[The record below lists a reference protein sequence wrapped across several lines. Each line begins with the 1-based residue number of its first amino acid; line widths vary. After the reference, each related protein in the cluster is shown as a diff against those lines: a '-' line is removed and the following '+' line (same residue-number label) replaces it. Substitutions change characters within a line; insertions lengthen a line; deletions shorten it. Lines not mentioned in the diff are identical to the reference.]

1 MNNKD
6 RRAINSMIHDAW
18 NENNAFCRKL
28 KLYLGKY
35 FAYDEDVRDR
45 CEDSYC
51 KKVSANE

>member
-18 NENNAFCRKL
+18 YEDNAFCRKL
-28 KLYLGKY
+28 KIYLGNY

-45 CEDSYC
+45 CKDPYW
-51 KKVSANE
+51 KKGEQR